1 MSPTK
6 QLRETTR
13 VSVSSAARSPRVLRK
28 VQSMLTPKLI
38 LAPIDFSD
46 PALDAVDTA
55 ADLASRF
62 GATLLLVHVVP
73 ALPRL
78 PLSVSL
84 FKEADYDGGLHDEAA
99 RRLADLSATYSQTGL
114 SVGSEVGTADDVGM
128 EIVRIG
134 QEQRADLIVIANQ
147 GATGWKDLILGSVA
161 EKVVRL
167 ARSPVLLLRTQSD
180 HGPS

>member
-1 MSPTK
+1 
-6 QLRETTR
+6 
-13 VSVSSAARSPRVLRK
+13 
-28 VQSMLTPKLI
+28 MLQPKLI
-38 LAPIDFSD
+38 LAQIDFSD

-62 GATLLLVHVVP
+62 GASLLLVHVVP
-73 ALPRL
+73 ALPKL
-78 PLSVSL
+78 PNSVSI
-84 FKEADYDGGLHDEAA
+84 FREADYDSSLHEEAV
-99 RRLADLSATYSQTGL
+99 RRLVDLSATYSQSGL
-114 SVGSEVGTADDVGM
+114 PVASEIGTSDDVGM

-167 ARSPVLLLRTQSD
+167 SRSPVLVLRTQAD